1 MKYTSRKTIIRL
13 FILSILSSV
22 LRLVLLFLINQSI
35 LDFSE
40 VRSSYIFTFFI
51 ILICTL
57 VLDKIFQGGIID
69 LSNDYIFKKEL
80 EIIKTIGN
88 SSFKEFEKID
98 KGRILGIIEDIRNLV
113 YLPHLISNGLTS
125 IVLFIGGLVYL
136 FLVSYVAAI
145 VFILIVLL
153 FALGYQIINRINKKL
168 ISEARLNGQIYFKYL
183 EDLITGIKEI
193 SLSKKKKTTLIDEKL
208 LENRTLAKSLEVRVS
223 NLFLLGNLIG
233 SYSIW
238 FLLGVIAFLFPFIGV
253 LEVDKIAS
261 FIVILLFISGPI
273 NKMVSLQ
280 NFAIKISVSLKRMKA
295 FTNELEMITKNNKT
309 DLLINNQDLKHF
321 GTIEFKD
328 ATFKYQDSPFNIS
341 PLNLKIK
348 EGETVFIIGGNGS
361 GKSTFIKLL
370 LSLYYPTSGD
380 ILIDQKPVSDFGQN
394 YRELFAPIFTKNHLF
409 SEHYEEYNIE
419 TSDSYNDLLKE
430 MRLDGIIKD
439 NEDVTQRTFSK
450 GQGKRLSM
458 IYALLENRPVLV
470 LDEWAA
476 DQDPHHRKYFYEKLI
491 PKLKSQGKTIIA
503 VTHDDAYFKHADRIL
518 KFEYG
523 KIVKDVYTNNRKSLN
538 ELNVW

>member
-1 MKYTSRKTIIRL
+1 MKYSNSKTYIIL
-13 FILSILSSV
+13 FILAIVSSV
-22 LRLVLLFLINQSI
+22 LRLVLLFLINESI
-35 LDFSE
+35 LDFSKI
-40 VRSSYIFTFFI
+40 RQTYIFTFFI
-51 ILICTL
+51 VLIFTFIF
-57 VLDKIFQGGIID
+57 DKIFQEKIID

-125 IVLFIGGLVYL
+125 TVLFIGGLVYL
-136 FLVSYVAAI
+136 FLASYVATI
-145 VFILIVLL
+145 VFILIVLF
-153 FALGYQIINRINKKL
+153 FALGYKIINRINKKI
-168 ISEARLNGQIYFKYL
+168 ISDARINNQVYFKYL
-183 EDLITGIKEI
+183 EDFITGIKEI

-208 LENRTLAKSLEVRVS
+208 LENRTLSRNLEIRVS

-238 FLLGVIAFLFPFIGV
+238 FLLGIIAFVFPFIGI
-253 LEVDKIAS
+253 LEVDKTAS
-261 FIVILLFISGPI
+261 FIVILLFLSGPV
-273 NKMVSLQ
+273 NKLISLQ

-295 FTNELEMITKNNKT
+295 FTNELETIKT
-309 DLLINNQDLKHF
+309 NGKVDKLINKLDLKHF
-321 GTIEFKD
+321 GTLEFIET
-328 ATFKYQDSPFNIS
+328 TFKYQNSPFSIY
-341 PLNLKIK
+341 PINLKIE

-370 LSLYYPTSGD
+370 LSLYSPTSGE
-380 ILIDQKPVSDFGQN
+380 ILINKQPVNNFGQN
-394 YRELFAPIFTKNHLF
+394 YRELFSPIFTKNHLF
-409 SEHYEEYNIE
+409 SEHYEDYNIE
-419 TSDSYNDLLKE
+419 TNEAYNHLLKK
-430 MRLDGIIKD
+430 MKLDSIIQE
-439 NEDVTQRTFSK
+439 NENVTKRTFSK

-476 DQDPHHRKYFYEKLI
+476 DQDPHFRKYFYEELI
-491 PKLKSQGKTIIA
+491 PELKSQGKTIIA
-503 VTHDDAYFKHADRIL
+503 VTHDDAYFKYADRIL

-523 KIVKDVYTNNRKSLN
+523 KIVKDVYTKNRKSLN